1 MAPALRPRLFLSGLV
16 ALTASL
22 LATGCGEGNDA
33 PVVVSVIGSDREASA
48 PLAYAHSRAG
58 QAMLAAT
65 ARGLVRLDATG
76 TVIPALAQ
84 RWIVIDDG
92 KSYIFRLRRARWA
105 DGAKVDAR
113 EVKRLLQVRL
123 RARARLDPYGPL
135 SSVDQILAMTDDVLE
150 LRLKAARPNFLVA
163 LAEPD
168 MAIARSSGGSGPYRK
183 RLDQDGVWRL
193 QPLDALGKVEE
204 EAPRREIRL
213 LRAERAARAIVRF
226 GRGES
231 DLVLGGTVAELPY
244 VSLGGIND
252 NAIRFDPV
260 QGLFGL
266 ALAADNPTL
275 DDKQMRRALA
285 MSLDRTA
292 IVNRYNVARW
302 KIAEQIMPQALNL
315 PHAPTPPDWVGLPM
329 ERRIELARDIVARW
343 RLQHEGAPLVLS
355 ISLPPGPG
363 SDMLLAALRDQ
374 YGRVG
379 IMLTRTDED
388 ADLTLIDE
396 VAPYDSASW
405 YLGRLSCARGVQCD
419 PQAEELLKESLSA
432 PIMADRLARLGE
444 AEPLMAAHG
453 GFIPLAMP
461 VRWSLVSR
469 KLDGFAPSPRA
480 EHPLDHVMK

>member
-58 QAMLAAT
+58 QVMLAAT

-150 LRLKAARPNFLVA
+150 LTAESARVPNFLVA

-183 RLDQDGVWRL
+183 RLDQARRVAAPCRSML
-193 QPLDALGKVEE
+193 LGKVDE
-204 EAPRREIRL
+204 EALPAGDPAVARGKGCAGY
-213 LRAERAARAIVRF
+213 RALGPNARAISF
-226 GRGES
+226 
-231 DLVLGGTVAELPY
+231 LAAPMAELPY
-244 VSLGGIND
+244 VSAWAGSTTTPCGSTRCRGCSAWLLRP
-252 NAIRFDPV
+252 AIR
-260 QGLFGL
+260 
-266 ALAADNPTL
+266 
-275 DDKQMRRALA
+275 
-285 MSLDRTA
+285 
-292 IVNRYNVARW
+292 RW
-302 KIAEQIMPQALNL
+302 
-315 PHAPTPPDWVGLPM
+315 TTCRCV
-329 ERRIELARDIVARW
+329 ER
-343 RLQHEGAPLVLS
+343 
-355 ISLPPGPG
+355 
-363 SDMLLAALRDQ
+363 
-374 YGRVG
+374 
-379 IMLTRTDED
+379 
-388 ADLTLIDE
+388 
-396 VAPYDSASW
+396 
-405 YLGRLSCARGVQCD
+405 
-419 PQAEELLKESLSA
+419 
-432 PIMADRLARLGE
+432 
-444 AEPLMAAHG
+444 
-453 GFIPLAMP
+453 
-461 VRWSLVSR
+461 
-469 KLDGFAPSPRA
+469 SP
-480 EHPLDHVMK
+480 